1 MKNVVCTEHWFEGN
15 EYEEKRHNLR
25 AENNFTKLGQL

>member
-1 MKNVVCTEHWFEGN
+1 MSYIQHWFEGN
-15 EYEEKRHNLR
+15 NYEEKRNYLR